1 MDSIYS
7 FPECV
12 DDDNARGLLYTKAC
26 IVGCIFFKT
35 DSVINRQC
43 SFLVVFLKKTAIISS
58 GGFLKKPSLEI
69 IYILNFLSF
78 PNDLG

>member
-12 DDDNARGLLYTKAC
+12 DDDDARELLYAKTC
-26 IVGCIFFKT
+26 TVGCIFLQT

-43 SFLVVFLKKTAIISS
+43 YFFS
-58 GGFLKKPSLEI
+58 GKA
-69 IYILNFLSF
+69 NLS
-78 PNDLG
+78 